1 MKDKEINEI
10 KEEIQESDAALFK
23 KADINRLNTLE
34 SQIEKGFRKAS
45 DAYFSIGSAL
55 WTIHRNGYYRINGFK
70 NIADYAYERF
80 ELSKSTSNNY
90 IRVIDRFADIDGG
103 RVLGIQEKF
112 RPFSCS
118 QLVAMLNFPPELIE
132 KVTPDMPVRKIK
144 GLGKM
149 DMPLNEIP
157 DNANDTDMESEDF
170 AATLET
176 DSFIPPPDIGDGRT
190 FLLESTNFEEIVK
203 SRDSLVMALDN
214 MRNDEKFK
222 GKNVRFVLELV
233 YDQKLMSKGDEL
245 CGYI

>member
-1 MKDKEINEI
+1 MKDEETNRI
-10 KEEIQESDAALFK
+10 KEEIQESDATLFK

-34 SQIEKGFRKAS
+34 TQIEKGFRKAS

-55 WTIHRNGYYRINGFK
+55 WTIHQHGYYRINGFK

-103 RVLGIQEKF
+103 RVLGIQEHF
-112 RPFSCS
+112 RSFSCS

-132 KVTPDMPVRKIK
+132 KITPDMSVRKIK

-149 DMPLNEIP
+149 GGSPDEIP
-157 DNANDTDMESEDF
+157 DDLNDIDKNIGAHAT
-170 AATLET
+170 TLET
-176 DSFIPPPDIGDGRT
+176 DSFPPPPDIGDGRT
-190 FLLESTNFEEIVK
+190 FLLESTDFEEIIR

-233 YDQKLMSKGDEL
+233 YDQKP
-245 CGYI
+245 

>member
-1 MKDKEINEI
+1 MKDKELNEI
-10 KEEIQESDAALFK
+10 KKEIQENDAALFK

-55 WTIHRNGYYRINGFK
+55 WTIHHHGYYRINGFK

-90 IRVIDRFADIDGG
+90 IRVIDRFADIAEGK
-103 RVLGIQEKF
+103 VLDIQENF
-112 RPFSCS
+112 RLFSCS

-132 KVTPDMPVRKIK
+132 KITPDMSVRKIK
-144 GLGKM
+144 ELGKM
-149 DMPLNEIP
+149 DIYPDGLP
-157 DNANDTDMESEDF
+157 DNSRDADIENRDSTAISETDMF
-170 AATLET
+170 PL
-176 DSFIPPPDIGDGRT
+176 PPDIRDGRT
-190 FLLESTNFEEIVK
+190 FLLESENFEEIIK

-222 GKNVRFVLELV
+222 GKNIRFVLELV
-233 YDQKLMSKGDEL
+233 YD
-245 CGYI
+245 

>member
-1 MKDKEINEI
+1 
-10 KEEIQESDAALFK
+10 
-23 KADINRLNTLE
+23 
-34 SQIEKGFRKAS
+34 
-45 DAYFSIGSAL
+45 
-55 WTIHRNGYYRINGFK
+55 
-70 NIADYAYERF
+70 
-80 ELSKSTSNNY
+80 
-90 IRVIDRFADIDGG
+90 
-103 RVLGIQEKF
+103 
-112 RPFSCS
+112 
-118 QLVAMLNFPPELIE
+118 MLNFPPELIE